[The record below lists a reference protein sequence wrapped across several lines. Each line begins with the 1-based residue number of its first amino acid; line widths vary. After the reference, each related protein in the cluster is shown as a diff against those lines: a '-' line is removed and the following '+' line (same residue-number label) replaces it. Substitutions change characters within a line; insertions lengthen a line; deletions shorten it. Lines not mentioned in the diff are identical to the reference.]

1 MDEIRIIIVEDEP
14 NLAYTLSHMIKKA
27 TLGEVEIINCNAVE
41 SALEAMKK
49 ESIDLVISD
58 LNLSGDSGMDL
69 LTNIRRDYPK
79 TSTILM
85 TAYGSPQV
93 ESEASRLADA
103 YLAKPFSFT
112 DLQRVVQ
119 KVLHLR

>member
-1 MDEIRIIIVEDEP
+1 MEQIRILIVEDEP
-14 NLAYTLSHMIKKA
+14 NLAYTLSHMIKRA
-27 TLGEVEIINCNAVE
+27 TLGDVEIINCNTVE
-41 SALEAMKK
+41 DALKTMEEK
-49 ESIDLVISD
+49 SIDLVISD
-58 LNLSGDSGMDL
+58 LNLSGDSGMEL
-69 LTNIRRDYPK
+69 LTNIRQDYPK

-93 ESEASRLADA
+93 ESEARRLADA

-119 KVLHLR
+119 KVLHTW